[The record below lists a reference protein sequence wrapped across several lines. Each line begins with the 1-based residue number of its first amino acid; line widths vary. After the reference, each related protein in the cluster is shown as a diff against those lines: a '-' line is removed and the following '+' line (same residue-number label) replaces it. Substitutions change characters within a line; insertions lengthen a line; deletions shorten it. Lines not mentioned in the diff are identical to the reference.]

1 MASMQTSSH
10 FTGHIK
16 YILRVQNLN
25 ASGVALVV
33 HSSKKSVSFFRVSF
47 FRVKWIQIRTRS
59 TMRNSGSLSLV
70 GTDCHNF
77 WSGSSEATD
86 WRSASHV
93 LFVTTKSNKTTSI
106 NFSLLDHFRTCTLG
120 HALKGMKQKRICF
133 PSFPKGVYI
142 RFSHLY
148 LYLFLCEF
156 PLLRGSLALM
166 QTLGA
171 LQKLLEP
178 STSLQHGYF

>member
-25 ASGVALVV
+25 ASCVALAV
-33 HSSKKSVSFFRVSF
+33 HSSKKSVSF

-59 TMRNSGSLSLV
+59 TMRKSGSLSLV
-70 GTDCHNF
+70 GTDCHNI

-93 LFVTTKSNKTTSI
+93 LFVTTKWNKTTSN

-133 PSFPKGVYI
+133 PSSPKGVYI

-156 PLLRGSLALM
+156 PLLRGRWRLCRLWERCRS
-166 QTLGA
+166 
-171 LQKLLEP
+171 
-178 STSLQHGYF
+178 F